1 MTPSAE
7 INIEIKPFKIRR
19 IFRKYVLYSSVG
31 LNLWLTI
38 VIFYWVVSATKKLWE
53 MLLLNRNK
61 CGLRILSPS
70 YYLWVWCVV
79 PGKAEHWLQRDDLLS
94 VNLWTVTATIQTSD
108 HSYKGK
114 IIFFFKYFH
123 LYGNVVEHHYLHYRY
138 KNIKVLQNSLS
149 KFPFFCP
156 SQSSFAH
163 EWIMVK
169 WTCKS

>member
-7 INIEIKPFKIRR
+7 INIEIKPLKIRR
-19 IFRKYVLYSSVG
+19 IFRKYVSYSSVG

-38 VIFYWVVSATKKLWE
+38 VIFYWVVFATKKLWE
-53 MLLLNRNK
+53 MLLLNWSK

-70 YYLWVWCVV
+70 SYLCVWCVV
-79 PGKAEHWLQRDDLLS
+79 PGKAKHWLQRDDLLS

-123 LYGNVVEHHYLHYRY
+123 LYGNVMKHHYLH
-138 KNIKVLQNSLS
+138 NSLS
-149 KFPFFCP
+149 KFTFFLPIP
-156 SQSSFAH
+156 SRYLPMNELWSREHVKVNAVNHLTSS
-163 EWIMVK
+163 
-169 WTCKS
+169 